1 MDVSGREGPVVAGV
15 FPGQRAA
22 VVTEAA
28 ALARLIDR
36 PLLCVYV
43 APDTFLTEWDRADV
57 RVAAS
62 LHPTDIGA
70 ADGQAAMKLSA
81 AITATLQSTE
91 ALPQDWTLRILA
103 GDPSR
108 AIARVADEVDASL
121 VVVGTHASGFGRAV
135 EEWVS
140 GSVAVHLSR
149 ALRCSIVVVP
159 VGRERADRA
168 VLA

>member
-15 FPGQRAA
+15 FPGQRTA

-28 ALARLIDR
+28 ALAGLLAR

-43 APDTFLTEWDRADV
+43 AADTYLTEWDRADV

-62 LHPTDIGA
+62 LHPTDIGVDDEQTA
-70 ADGQAAMKLSA
+70 LRLSA
-81 AITATLQSTE
+81 AITE
-91 ALPQDWTLRILA
+91 ALRTTSTLPEGWSLRVLA

-108 AIARVADEVDASL
+108 AITRVAEEVDASL
-121 VVVGTHASGFGRAV
+121 VVVGTHATGFGHAV
-135 EEWVS
+135 EEWLS

-149 ALRCSIVVVP
+149 SLGCSIVVVP
-159 VGRERADRA
+159 VGRNGAGGP

>member
-70 ADGQAAMKLSA
+70 ADGQAAMQLSCRDHDDPA
-81 AITATLQSTE
+81 EHGGA
-91 ALPQDWTLRILA
+91 PA
-103 GDPSR
+103 GL
-108 AIARVADEVDASL
+108 DAPHPR
-121 VVVGTHASGFGRAV
+121 G
-135 EEWVS
+135 
-140 GSVAVHLSR
+140 
-149 ALRCSIVVVP
+149 
-159 VGRERADRA
+159 
-168 VLA
+168 